1 MISLPWKY
9 APLKLLSFILLNLN
23 TNVQIAL
30 RGRKKIDLK
39 IGHLV
44 HVHVIVHVSHVHVSH
59 VHVIIH
65 VVHVH
70 VIIHVVHVHL

>member
-39 IGHLV
+39 IGHVV
-44 HVHVIVHVSHVHVSH
+44 HVHVIVHVSH

>member
-9 APLKLLSFILLNLN
+9 ARLKLLSFILLNLN

-30 RGRKKIDLK
+30 RGRKKNDLK
-39 IGHLV
+39 IGHVV
-44 HVHVIVHVSHVHVSH
+44 HVHVIVHVAH

-65 VVHVH
+65 VAHVH